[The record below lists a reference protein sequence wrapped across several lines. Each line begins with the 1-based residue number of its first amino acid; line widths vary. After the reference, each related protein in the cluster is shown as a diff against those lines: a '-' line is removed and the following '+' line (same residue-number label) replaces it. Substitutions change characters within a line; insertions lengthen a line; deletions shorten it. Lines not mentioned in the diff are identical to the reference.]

1 MISSVDR
8 AVEEFQS
15 QNHDKWLGMGTP
27 WFTEGSKAWLEAN
40 IRGTD
45 RVLEFGGG
53 RSTIFWAARAEL
65 VTSVEASPDWFLWI
79 FMQLY
84 NNPSLMKKVRLHFV
98 PCEWN
103 PDFKKGR
110 RRYWTENRGSL
121 HTGDIAALERD
132 LITSRHEGHNVM
144 LFDGSLRDPVFVYQ
158 VSKANFD
165 EVELIVVDNTELSFN
180 AYVSGYLI
188 PPEFERLDFVAGSH
202 DEVPS
207 HQNGKH
213 ITTIFVRKDRLKS
226 STPVETEVPQ
236 KLSERKRREFL
247 LNLPLEDKDVRAKIE
262 AVSQK
267 INGLVGGGFEPRLF
281 V

>member
-1 MISSVDR
+1 
-8 AVEEFQS
+8 
-15 QNHDKWLGMGTP
+15 MGTP
-27 WFTEGSKAWLEAN
+27 WFTEGAKAWLDVH

-53 RSTIFWAARAEL
+53 RSTIFWAARAGM

-84 NNPSLMKKVRLHFV
+84 NNPALMKKVRLHFV

-103 PDFKKGR
+103 PDFEKGR
-110 RRYWTENRGSL
+110 RRYWTENRESL
-121 HTGDIAALERD
+121 NISDIAALERD
-132 LITSRHEGHNVM
+132 LITSKHEGHNVM

-165 EVELIVVDNTELSFN
+165 EVDLIVVDNTELSFN
-180 AYVSGYLI
+180 AYVSGYMI

-202 DEVPS
+202 DEVPA

-213 ITTIFVRKDRLKS
+213 ITTIYVRQDRFKVS
-226 STPVETEVPQ
+226 APIETEVPQ
-236 KLSERKRREFL
+236 KLTEEERREHL
-247 LNLPLEDKDVRAKIE
+247 LNAPLEDKDVRSRID
-262 AVSQK
+262 AVSRK
-267 INGLVGGGFEPRLF
+267 INELIGGGFEPRLF